1 MGGGLFSLALGFAV
15 VFGLQWCWRGESW
28 TKTGVKTA
36 STALLALAAPFL
48 GAPWPVTA
56 GLALGAAG
64 DFALSRPGERAFLAG
79 MAAFAAGHL
88 AYAWVFLMS
97 GVGDV
102 VLVPALLVVA
112 VALSTEWWLAPRTG
126 ALRWPVRGYVLVI
139 AAMMLAALT
148 LPDHAVMVIAGAALF
163 MLSDLLLAVEMFV
176 RKTPSRALSR
186 AVWAC
191 YWGGQALICLGAAA
205 LAATPGGA
213 PL

>member
-1 MGGGLFSLALGFAV
+1 MGGGIFSLAFGFAM

-28 TKTGVKTA
+28 TKTGIKTA
-36 STALLALAAPFL
+36 ATALLALAAPFL
-48 GAPWPVTA
+48 GAPWEVTL

-102 VLVPALLVVA
+102 VLVPAIVVVA
-112 VALSTEWWLAPRTG
+112 VALSTERWLAPRTG

-139 AAMMLAALT
+139 AAMMLSALT
-148 LPDHAVMVIAGAALF
+148 LPGQALMVIAGAALF
-163 MLSDLLLAVEMFV
+163 MLSDLLLALEMFV
-176 RKTPSRALSR
+176 RKTPSRTLSR

-191 YWGGQALICLGAAA
+191 YWGGQALICLGAGGLASMAA
-205 LAATPGGA
+205 GGSV
-213 PL
+213 